1 MVVEDEDDEVGGG
14 GRVVVDGMIG
24 VDVDRFLSELR
35 GGGGGPVGEREPEA
49 RRGGGGPDDL

>member
-35 GGGGGPVGEREPEA
+35 GGGPVREREREA